1 MQELLKLVIDENDIA
16 FHPSTGNSYQLN
28 DIAKEIINFLKEGKD
43 KDTIIEEIAKE
54 YGKDRKEV
62 YIDVSDFLNKL
73 KIYGLI

>member
-28 DIAKEIINFLKEGKD
+28 EIAKEIINFLKEGKD
-43 KDTIIEEIAKE
+43 KDTIIEEIARE
-54 YGKDRKEV
+54 YKKDKKEV

-73 KIYGLI
+73 KIYGLL